1 MQRQH
6 YIMVIPPEFLKKFT
20 KRVGVSDS
28 ELEVL
33 LDTLEGED
41 LSAIAQ
47 KLGIQRNALQKRLGE
62 VYKKFRIEGSG
73 PGKFAKLQ
81 KILLEEYEKYIR
93 QGNPDST
100 ESNHFQWG
108 DVPIVSTFC
117 DRATELTQAQ
127 KFLIQERFPLVA
139 VLGMAGMGKSVFT
152 VRLVEQIASNYDYVI
167 WRNLSLRS
175 VPTLESLLT
184 DLMRCFQSSQESDT
198 QPVIADLIQ
207 QLQRD
212 RCLVILDN
220 FESLFQ
226 PQNFA
231 GYYQSGYENYGELLK
246 QITQTHHQSS
256 LLLLSRETPLELM
269 SLTGGTS
276 TTPMITLKGLTRDGI
291 EQLLSEKGLNCQ
303 DDTIFSQLL
312 DHYSGH
318 PVAINELA
326 ITVQTLFAGNFNDLL
341 QDNSIFV
348 GEIMSHYFSQQ
359 LQRLSPLEKEVI
371 EHLASE
377 SLTLKEI
384 QNSFSENKD
393 LSYLMAALNSLNR
406 RCLLEKLTDNDI
418 TRFTIIPSL
427 KKYISL
433 QLQS

>member
-1 MQRQH
+1 
-6 YIMVIPPEFLKKFT
+6 MVIPPEFLKKFT
-20 KRVGVSDS
+20 KRLGVSDG

-33 LDTLEGED
+33 LDSLEGED

-47 KLGIQRNALQKRLGE
+47 RLGIQRNALQKRLGE
-62 VYKKFRIEGSG
+62 VYKKFNIDGTG

-81 KILLEEYEKYIR
+81 KILLEEYEKYINNR
-93 QGNPDST
+93 EGNQDST

-108 DVPIVSTFC
+108 DAPVVKTFA

-127 KFLIQERFPLVA
+127 DFLIQERSPLVA
-139 VLGMAGMGKSVFT
+139 VLGMAGIGKSVFA

-175 VPTLESLLT
+175 VPILETLLT
-184 DLMRCFQSSQESDT
+184 DLMRCFPSSQETEADT
-198 QPVIADLIQ
+198 PPVIGDLIQ

-212 RCLVILDN
+212 RCLIILDQ
-220 FESLFQ
+220 FETLFQ
-226 PQNFA
+226 ENNWA

-256 LLLLSRETPLELM
+256 LLLLSRETPLELI
-269 SLTGGTS
+269 SLTGGTP
-276 TTPMITLKGLTRDGI
+276 TTAMITLKGLTRDGI
-291 EQLLSEKGLNCQ
+291 EQILSEQGLNCQ
-303 DDTIFSQLL
+303 DDTIFSQFL

-326 ITVQTLFAGNFNDLL
+326 ITVQTLFAGNFKDLL

-371 EHLASE
+371 EHLALTSE
-377 SLTLKEI
+377 GLTLQDI
-384 QNSFSENKD
+384 QNNCSEKKD
-393 LSYLMAALNSLNR
+393 LSYIMAALNSLNR
-406 RCLLEKLTDNDI
+406 RCLLEKFTDKET

-427 KKYISL
+427 KKHISL

>member
-152 VRLVEQIASNYDYVI
+152 VRLVEQIASNYDYII

-175 VPTLESLLT
+175 IPTLETLLT

-198 QPVIADLIQ
+198 PPVIADLIQ

-433 QLQS
+433 QLKS